1 MKKAPFGLAF
11 GSTAPRW
18 QEKPVRTIANSP
30 ANSTTAL
37 QLEVQLSSSPLSL
50 NYCYIRFR

>member
-18 QEKPVRTIANSP
+18 QQPVRTIANSP
-30 ANSTTAL
+30 GNSTTAL
-37 QLEVQLSSSPLSL
+37 QLEVQLTSSLLSL
-50 NYCYIRFR
+50 NYCLYTF